1 MNAKWTTTVAA
12 GAIAIILSGQAMA
25 QPGGGRGR
33 GQGFGRGQGMNS
45 RWAQGP
51 AGGRR
56 MAEPN
61 GSAAVCPF
69 GFAPGGRGAWNAP
82 GLGQSPLGRQ
92 FANRLGLS
100 EDQVQKIRKIVDNAR
115 QRTVAAIR
123 EVLTE
128 EQAGRFDRMCA
139 NAGQGPRGGR
149 GPGMQNGL
157 AGPGGRRFQQ
167 DQDRGPRMG
176 RGPRG
181 NQGPGAVMTPPA
193 GRQGNR
199 PGPAI
204 EDRFDEMDANHD
216 GALTRE
222 EIRTYRQKMA
232 PGLGPQRP

>member
-1 MNAKWTTTVAA
+1 
-12 GAIAIILSGQAMA
+12 
-25 QPGGGRGR
+25 
-33 GQGFGRGQGMNS
+33 
-45 RWAQGP
+45 
-51 AGGRR
+51 
-56 MAEPN
+56 MAESN

-115 QRTVAAIR
+115 QCIVAAIR

-176 RGPRG
+176 GAPRK
-181 NQGPGAVMTPPA
+181 PGAGRGDDAACRTA
-193 GRQGNR
+193 GEST
-199 PGPAI
+199 GPAI

-222 EIRTYRQKMA
+222 EIRTYREKMA